1 MWSKINISTID
12 FYCLTNVHETGTKK
26 RAAVIGALQTP
37 VVSLLNLS
45 QMYGILTIKIF
56 QQ

>member
-26 RAAVIGALQTP
+26 RATVIGALQTP
-37 VVSLLNLS
+37 VVSLLNL
-45 QMYGILTIKIF
+45 
-56 QQ
+56 